1 MVAFDR
7 LYVYIVGIVLVLG
20 LVMPFDAQA
29 NGLNICINGV
39 SLSGQ
44 SCGNTQ
50 HQPSTMR
57 RNTKAYNINGAV
69 AQHILLNLHWHNTT
83 ATHGISAN
91 GSMHSVGRYKG
102 AQYPEIQDR
111 IFSCTVTPN
120 GKNFNCKSWPV
131 L

>member
-50 HQPSTMR
+50 GQPA

-69 AQHILLNLHWHNTT
+69 AQHIILHLYWRNTSST
-83 ATHGISAN
+83 YGISAN
-91 GSMHSVGRYKG
+91 GSMHGVGRYKG
-102 AQYPEIQDR
+102 SQYPEIQDR

-120 GKNFNCKSWPV
+120 GQNFNCKSWPV

>member
-50 HQPSTMR
+50 RQPA
-57 RNTKAYNINGAV
+57 RNIKAYNIDGAV
-69 AQHILLNLHWHNTT
+69 AQHILLNLRWHNASSTN
-83 ATHGISAN
+83 GISAN

-120 GKNFNCKSWPV
+120 GQNFNCKSWPV